1 VQPLKILGLVLGG
14 LVDRAG
20 NLEPRYRG
28 DRLPAARDAVQGLDK
43 HKDQLKQQVQDKL
56 QNLFK

>member
-1 VQPLKILGLVLGG
+1 VAWLTGQGTSNLVTEAIDYQP
-14 LVDRAG
+14 
-20 NLEPRYRG
+20 
-28 DRLPAARDAVQGLDK
+28 ARDAVQELDK